1 MDLQNLI
8 ICPKCQS
15 IHKRLPLKKGEMA
28 RCRECGEVLYKDDR
42 HILKFYLSFSFT
54 SLVFFVISMF
64 FPIVDINLAG
74 FDSSLSIVDSVLSLF
89 ENGYDLVAI
98 FSAFVLVLFPLL
110 IISFLF
116 LGTLLMELSILKSVV
131 KWLLIVVS
139 FLDIWSM
146 LDIFFI
152 SILVSAVKIFDYATI
167 TLDIAFYSM
176 IVFITLELYL
186 TKHRRIEELWDEYEK
201 IYKM

>member
-1 MDLQNLI
+1 
-8 ICPKCQS
+8 
-15 IHKRLPLKKGEMA
+15 MA
-28 RCRECGEVLYKDDR
+28 RCKECGDILYKYDK

-54 SLVFFVISMF
+54 ALVFFVISMF

-89 ENGYDLVAI
+89 EAGYDLVAL
-98 FSAFVLVLFPLL
+98 FSAFVLILFPLL

-116 LGTLLMELSILKSVV
+116 LASLLLELSILKGLVR
-131 KWLLIVVS
+131 WLLIVVS
-139 FLDIWSM
+139 FLDVWSM

-167 TLDIAFYSM
+167 SLDIAFYSM
-176 IVFITLELYL
+176 IAFITLEIYL

-201 IYKM
+201 IYTM